1 MTQHSSRLCK
11 GYLTK
16 DDDGMLHQMT
26 WPPQSPDLN
35 TIEMVWEELERRVK
49 EKKPTSA
56 QHMWELLQDCWKSIP
71 GEHERVSRLDSSGA
85 YDREAYDARR
95 ENRMAARKKAEE
107 EAGCTDYKKMYEE
120 AMSTNERLKSRLQG
134 SKQELVLVQT
144 QLEKVTQRKITMTE
158 RSNERSMLEKE
169 KRETRVLQKKISDM
183 EDEVKIQTELQN
195 ENQRLKDENGALI
208 RVISKLSK

>member
-1 MTQHSSRLCK
+1 MSSHLSPRNA
-11 GYLTK
+11 K
-16 DDDGMLHQMT
+16 DQPRTRKSSTDSC
-26 WPPQSPDLN
+26 PAKPS
-35 TIEMVWEELERRVK
+35 
-49 EKKPTSA
+49 PTSRS
-56 QHMWELLQDCWKSIP
+56 LR
-71 GEHERVSRLDSSGA
+71 HERVSRLDSSGA

-120 AMSTNERLKSRLQG
+120 ALSTNERLKSRLQG

-144 QLEKVTQRKITMTE
+144 QLERVTQRKITMTE
-158 RSNERSMLEKE
+158 RSNERSMLETE

-183 EDEVKIQTELQN
+183 EDEVKVQTELKN

>member
-1 MTQHSSRLCK
+1 MSSHLSPRNA
-11 GYLTK
+11 K
-16 DDDGMLHQMT
+16 DQPRTRKSSTDS
-26 WPPQSPDLN
+26 SPA
-35 TIEMVWEELERRVK
+35 
-49 EKKPTSA
+49 KPSQTSRS
-56 QHMWELLQDCWKSIP
+56 LK
-71 GEHERVSRLDSSGA
+71 HERVSRLDSSGA

-120 AMSTNERLKSRLQG
+120 ALSTNERLKSRLQG

-144 QLEKVTQRKITMTE
+144 QLERVTQRKITMTE
-158 RSNERSMLEKE
+158 RSNERSMLETE

-183 EDEVKIQTELQN
+183 EDEVKVQTELKN

>member
-1 MTQHSSRLCK
+1 MSSHVFSRNAKDQPRTRKPLSDSSPATVPQT
-11 GYLTK
+11 TK
-16 DDDGMLHQMT
+16 SL
-26 WPPQSPDLN
+26 
-35 TIEMVWEELERRVK
+35 K
-49 EKKPTSA
+49 
-56 QHMWELLQDCWKSIP
+56 
-71 GEHERVSRLDSSGA
+71 HERGSRLDSSGA

-120 AMSTNERLKSRLQG
+120 ALSTNERLKSRLLD

-144 QLEKVTQRKITMTE
+144 QLQRVKQRSTTMTD
-158 RSNERSMLEKE
+158 RSNERTMLETE
-169 KRETRVLQKKISDM
+169 KRETCALQKKISDM
-183 EDEVKIQTELQN
+183 EEEVKVQTELKI

>member
-1 MTQHSSRLCK
+1 MSLLSPRN
-11 GYLTK
+11 TK
-16 DDDGMLHQMT
+16 DQTRTRKPLSDS
-26 WPPQSPDLN
+26 SPVTDAQ
-35 TIEMVWEELERRVK
+35 
-49 EKKPTSA
+49 TSKN
-56 QHMWELLQDCWKSIP
+56 LK
-71 GEHERVSRLDSSGA
+71 HERVSRLDSSGA

-120 AMSTNERLKSRLQG
+120 ALSTNERLKTRLQG

-144 QLEKVTQRKITMTE
+144 QLQRAKQRKMTVSE
-158 RSNERSMLEKE
+158 RSTDRSIETE
-169 KRETRVLQKKISDM
+169 KREACALQKKISDM
-183 EDEVKIQTELQN
+183 EDEVKVQTELKN

>member
-1 MTQHSSRLCK
+1 MSSLLSPCNAKDQPRTTKSLSDSSPTTPS
-11 GYLTK
+11 LTSRGLK
-16 DDDGMLHQMT
+16 
-26 WPPQSPDLN
+26 
-35 TIEMVWEELERRVK
+35 
-49 EKKPTSA
+49 
-56 QHMWELLQDCWKSIP
+56 
-71 GEHERVSRLDSSGA
+71 HERVSRLDSSGA

-183 EDEVKIQTELQN
+183 EDEVKVNGVHRDLHLSNDVMLGESVVV
-195 ENQRLKDENGALI
+195 KD
-208 RVISKLSK
+208 

>member
-1 MTQHSSRLCK
+1 MSSHLSPRNA
-11 GYLTK
+11 K
-16 DDDGMLHQMT
+16 DQPRTRKSSTDS
-26 WPPQSPDLN
+26 SPA
-35 TIEMVWEELERRVK
+35 K
-49 EKKPTSA
+49 PSPTSRS
-56 QHMWELLQDCWKSIP
+56 LK
-71 GEHERVSRLDSSGA
+71 HERVSRLDSSGA

-120 AMSTNERLKSRLQG
+120 ALSTNERLKSRLQG

-144 QLEKVTQRKITMTE
+144 QLERVTQRKITMTE
-158 RSNERSMLEKE
+158 RSNERSMLETE
-169 KRETRVLQKKISDM
+169 KRV
-183 EDEVKIQTELQN
+183 QTELKN